1 MPNTKSAKKRLRQ
14 NVHRRANNRA
24 VKSNLRSSIRQVRE
38 AVSAADFDTADQQFR
53 DTVKKL
59 DRAGAKR
66 VIHPKTADRLKSRL
80 SHHIK
85 TARLKKQAAAAE

>member
-14 NVHRRANNRA
+14 SIQRRAHNRA
-24 VKSNLRSSIRQVRE
+24 IKSSLRTAIRKVRE
-38 AVSAADFDTADQQFR
+38 AVSAADFEKAEEQFR
-53 DTVKKL
+53 YTVKKL
-59 DRAGAKR
+59 DQAGSKR

-85 TARLKKQAAAAE
+85 TAKQGANA